1 MGSIKA
7 SIHEGIF
14 IEASIHKGIHAQR
27 HVHKG
32 INTSKGILEFNLF
45 RPKMS
50 ETRKTF
56 YQNLLILFSNDSIY
70 GMNNTIGCPHIK
82 LDNVGGVCT

>member
-14 IEASIHKGIHAQR
+14 IEASIHKGKDTQR

-32 INTSKGILEFNLF
+32 INTNKGILWNSICLDL
-45 RPKMS
+45 KMS

-56 YQNLLILFSNDSIY
+56 YQSLLIDGLILVLIRFTTSISLFS
-70 GMNNTIGCPHIK
+70 T
-82 LDNVGGVCT
+82 T